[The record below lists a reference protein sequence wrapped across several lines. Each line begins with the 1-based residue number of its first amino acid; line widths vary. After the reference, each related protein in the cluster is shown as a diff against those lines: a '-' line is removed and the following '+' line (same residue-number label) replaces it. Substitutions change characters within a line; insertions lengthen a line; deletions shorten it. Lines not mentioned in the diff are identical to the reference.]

1 MIVIK
6 NAFLR
11 SFLSK
16 ILPFLVIPAVVISGA
31 FVFRDKSYS
40 YVIMAVVVLTI
51 VLFVCGFEKRKIG
64 ARRLVLTAAFVALA
78 SIGRVICSPLPG
90 VNPVTAITIFAAI
103 YMSSETG
110 FIVGAFSALIS
121 NMFAGM
127 GVWTPFQMF
136 AWGLIGTFAG
146 LFSKQLINNKIKLC
160 VYAFFAGIFYS
171 LIMDIWTVIWAY
183 NSFNLSAYLAAVTT
197 AVPYTAVYA
206 ISNFV
211 FVYLLAKPFSEKLGR
226 IKIKYGI

>member
-16 ILPFLVIPAVVISGA
+16 ILPFLVIPAVVISGS

-40 YVIMAVVVLTI
+40 YVIIAVVVLTI
-51 VLFVCGFEKRKIG
+51 VLFVSGFEKRKIG
-64 ARRLVLTAAFVALA
+64 TRRLVLTAAFVALA

-103 YMSSETG
+103 YMGSETG
-110 FIVGAFSALIS
+110 FMVGAFSALIS

-183 NSFNLSAYLAAVTT
+183 NSFNLSAYLAAITT

-206 ISNFV
+206 ISNCV

>member
-16 ILPFLVIPAVVISGA
+16 ILPFLVIPAVVISGS

-51 VLFVCGFEKRKIG
+51 VLFVSGFEKRKIG
-64 ARRLVLTAAFVALA
+64 TRRLVLTAAFVALA

-103 YMSSETG
+103 YMGSETG
-110 FIVGAFSALIS
+110 FMVGAFSALIS

-183 NSFNLSAYLAAVTT
+183 NSFNLSAYLAAITT

-206 ISNFV
+206 ISNCV

>member
-16 ILPFLVIPAVVISGA
+16 ILPFLVIPAVVISGS

-51 VLFVCGFEKRKIG
+51 VLFVSGFEKRKIG
-64 ARRLVLTAAFVALA
+64 TRRLVLTAAFVALA

-103 YMSSETG
+103 YMGSETG
-110 FIVGAFSALIS
+110 FMVGAFSALIS

-183 NSFNLSAYLAAVTT
+183 NSFNLSAYLAAITT

-206 ISNFV
+206 ISNCV
-211 FVYLLAKPFSEKLGR
+211 FVYLLAKPFSEKLDR

>member
-103 YMSSETG
+103 YMGSETG

-183 NSFNLSAYLAAVTT
+183 NSFNLSAYLAAITT
-197 AVPYTAVYA
+197 AVPYTSVYA

>member
-197 AVPYTAVYA
+197 AVPYTSVYA

>member
-16 ILPFLVIPAVVISGA
+16 ILPFLVIPAVVISGS

-51 VLFVCGFEKRKIG
+51 ALFVSGFEKRKIG
-64 ARRLVLTAAFVALA
+64 ARRLVLTASFVALA

-103 YMSSETG
+103 YMGSETG
-110 FIVGAFSALIS
+110 FMVGAFSALIS

-160 VYAFFAGIFYS
+160 IYAFFVGIFYS

-183 NSFNLSAYLAAVTT
+183 NSFNLSAYLAAITT

-206 ISNFV
+206 ISNCV

>member
-16 ILPFLVIPAVVISGA
+16 ILPFLVIPAVVISGS

-51 VLFVCGFEKRKIG
+51 VLFVSGFEKRKIG
-64 ARRLVLTAAFVALA
+64 TRRLVLTAAFVALA

-103 YMSSETG
+103 YMGSETG
-110 FIVGAFSALIS
+110 FMVGAFSALIS

-160 VYAFFAGIFYS
+160 VYALFAGIFYS

-206 ISNFV
+206 ISNCV

>member
-16 ILPFLVIPAVVISGA
+16 ILPFLVIPAVVISGS

-40 YVIMAVVVLTI
+40 YVIIAVVVLTI
-51 VLFVCGFEKRKIG
+51 VLFVSGFEKRKIG
-64 ARRLVLTAAFVALA
+64 TRRLVLTAAFVALA

-103 YMSSETG
+103 YIGSETG
-110 FIVGAFSALIS
+110 FMVGAFSALIS

-183 NSFNLSAYLAAVTT
+183 NSFNLSAYLAAITT

-206 ISNFV
+206 ISNCV

>member
-11 SFLSK
+11 SVLSK
-16 ILPFLVIPAVVISGA
+16 ILPFLIIPTVVISGA
-31 FVFRDKSYS
+31 FVFRDKNYS

-51 VLFVCGFEKRKIG
+51 ALFLTGFEKRKIG
-64 ARRLVLTAAFVALA
+64 TRRLALTASFVAIA

-103 YMSSETG
+103 YMGSETG
-110 FIVGAFSALIS
+110 FMVGAFSALIS
-121 NMFAGM
+121 NIFAGM

-146 LFSKQLINNKIKLC
+146 IFSKCLIDNKIRIC
-160 VYAFFAGIFYS
+160 IYAFLAGIFYS
-171 LIMDIWTVIWAY
+171 LIMDIWTVVWAY
-183 NSFNLSAYLAAVTT
+183 NCFNLSAYLAAIIT

-206 ISNFV
+206 ISNLV
-211 FVYLLAKPFSEKLGR
+211 FVYFFAKPFSEKLGR

>member
-40 YVIMAVVVLTI
+40 YVIIAVVVLTI
-51 VLFVCGFEKRKIG
+51 VLFVSGFEKRKIG
-64 ARRLVLTAAFVALA
+64 TRRLVLTAAFVALA

-103 YMSSETG
+103 YIGSETG
-110 FIVGAFSALIS
+110 FMVGAFSALIS

-183 NSFNLSAYLAAVTT
+183 NSFNLSAYLAAITT

-206 ISNFV
+206 ISNCV

>member
-40 YVIMAVVVLTI
+40 YVIIAVVVLTI
-51 VLFVCGFEKRKIG
+51 VLFVSGFEKRKIG
-64 ARRLVLTAAFVALA
+64 TRRLVLTAAFVALA

-103 YMSSETG
+103 YMGSETG
-110 FIVGAFSALIS
+110 FMVGAFSALIS

-160 VYAFFAGIFYS
+160 VYAFFSGIFYS

-183 NSFNLSAYLAAVTT
+183 NSFNLSAYLAAITT

-206 ISNFV
+206 ISNCV

>member
-16 ILPFLVIPAVVISGA
+16 ILPFLVIPAVVISGS

-40 YVIMAVVVLTI
+40 YVIMAAVVLTI
-51 VLFVCGFEKRKIG
+51 VLFVSGFEKRKIG
-64 ARRLVLTAAFVALA
+64 TRRLVLTAAFVALA
-78 SIGRVICSPLPG
+78 SIGRAICSPLPG

-103 YMSSETG
+103 YMGSETG
-110 FIVGAFSALIS
+110 FMVGAFSALIS
-121 NMFAGM
+121 NIFAGM

-183 NSFNLSAYLAAVTT
+183 NSFNLSAYLAAITT

-206 ISNFV
+206 ISNCV